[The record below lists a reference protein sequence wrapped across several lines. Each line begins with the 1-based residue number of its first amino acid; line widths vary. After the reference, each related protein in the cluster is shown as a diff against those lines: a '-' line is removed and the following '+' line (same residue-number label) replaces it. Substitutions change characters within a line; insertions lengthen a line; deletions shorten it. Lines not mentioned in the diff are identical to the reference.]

1 MPKVQSEYEVEEL
14 FIERLCEIGYSY
26 VDLKN
31 YEGVLSNF
39 RKQIALFNKEK
50 LIEKKGEAVLSDSE
64 FSRLITYMDNHTV
77 YESAKILRDQYILLL
92 DNNETVYMDFLVD
105 DSTRNIFQVTHQ
117 VTMDPAHKEDVV
129 YKNRYDVTVLIN
141 GLPLIQIELKRPGVE
156 INEAINQINRYRKFS
171 FRGIF
176 RYLQLFV
183 VSNSVQTKYFS
194 NENEIANGEYNPIL
208 KSLVFFWTDELN
220 KRINIPIL
228 IRLQHPLFCRF
239 HSIDLVRA
247 HDHKNRL

>member
-77 YESAKILRDQYILLL
+77 YESAKILRDQYI
-92 DNNETVYMDFLVD
+92 DRK
-105 DSTRNIFQVTHQ
+105 STR
-117 VTMDPAHKEDVV
+117 
-129 YKNRYDVTVLIN
+129 L
-141 GLPLIQIELKRPGVE
+141 
-156 INEAINQINRYRKFS
+156 
-171 FRGIF
+171 
-176 RYLQLFV
+176 
-183 VSNSVQTKYFS
+183 NSS
-194 NENEIANGEYNPIL
+194 
-208 KSLVFFWTDELN
+208 
-220 KRINIPIL
+220 
-228 IRLQHPLFCRF
+228 
-239 HSIDLVRA
+239 HS
-247 HDHKNRL
+247 

>member
-92 DNNETVYMDFLVD
+92 DNTETVSMDFRVD
-105 DSTRNIFQVTHQ
+105 DSTRKIFKDTTQ
-117 VTMDPAHKEDVV
+117 VTMDPSHKEDVV
-129 YKNRYDVTVLIN
+129 
-141 GLPLIQIELKRPGVE
+141 
-156 INEAINQINRYRKFS
+156 
-171 FRGIF
+171 
-176 RYLQLFV
+176 
-183 VSNSVQTKYFS
+183 
-194 NENEIANGEYNPIL
+194 
-208 KSLVFFWTDELN
+208 
-220 KRINIPIL
+220 
-228 IRLQHPLFCRF
+228 
-239 HSIDLVRA
+239 
-247 HDHKNRL
+247 

>member
-156 INEAINQINRYRKFS
+156 INEA
-171 FRGIF
+171 RG
-176 RYLQLFV
+176 R
-183 VSNSVQTKYFS
+183 
-194 NENEIANGEYNPIL
+194 GE
-208 KSLVFFWTDELN
+208 EG
-220 KRINIPIL
+220 
-228 IRLQHPLFCRF
+228 
-239 HSIDLVRA
+239 
-247 HDHKNRL
+247 